1 MAQGVSG
8 GGEVVGA
15 ERWVLREVSRIL
27 ATEDRPRYALRSL
40 LALCPRAFG
49 APLAIFEADEQYG
62 WLRLVAAEDRRGAQ
76 AYQGRSMPRVRGSG
90 EEAVG
95 ERLAPG
101 CYGLALSDRL
111 VAGWLSPVDPPDG
124 LVAILPALRLATERC
139 LDERS
144 LRQLGRR
151 ARTNERL
158 IAGLVS
164 PMGPIEAR
172 LVREARLLAGA
183 ETVLLADVGA
193 TALMVRA
200 VAGAS
205 LRRPGDLIERGR
217 GLLDWV
223 VRTGQAVAIGSR
235 HAQVASVPEVLGALR
250 GEADEDAAAAVPVL
264 GPSGRV
270 VGVLTTLSHEA
281 WAFGSSELGVLEE
294 LAALYAAVSRTRD
307 AGLAIDEASLG
318 ARGGRELAEVVL
330 ERLAE
335 GVALVDEAGVIVYH
349 NPAFARMHGADSL
362 LGAEAWQLESSTA
375 AKGGL
380 VGEPVEERRRRQD
393 GGGFLA
399 ETTRAPFRD
408 DTYGLVGTLIAVRDI
423 SERSAESQE
432 ARRVAH
438 LDPLTGLANRAGFF
452 ELAQD
457 ALRRSVGAPVG
468 LVFVDV
474 DGLKVVND
482 QFGHHVGDRVLLE
495 VARRLRQSLRP
506 SDVIGRIGGDEFAVI
521 MTEADSQRV
530 VKTIG
535 ERLGSA
541 ISGSPITVDAI
552 ELRVTAAIGVAG
564 GTAGEVGLDQL
575 LSTADSAMYQDK
587 FSRRRPDLVHL
598 QRNVFGHVEIELGPD
613 LVRVLRGD
621 ERGGTLG
628 LRFQPLFSVA
638 TEEVTAVEAL
648 VRWQHPREGLLAPGR
663 FLALA
668 LQYRLMEELD
678 AWVRADAMARFGRWR
693 EAAGFNA
700 GLGLA
705 INLSGVN
712 AAETRTVRDFCQLA
726 DRHGVPREQVV
737 IELTETELSDL
748 IIERI
753 ARMMKRL
760 KAEGFRIAL
769 DDFGVGT
776 SSFRHLQM
784 MPVDIVKI
792 DRQFVREL
800 GTSGERG
807 LVAGLTGLAHELGI
821 EVVAEGV
828 GDASTLAYL
837 REIGVELA
845 QGFHLARPLRESSL
859 LRMLGNQESLPAT

>member
-1 MAQGVSG
+1 MAQQVSG
-8 GGEVVGA
+8 GDGVVGA

-27 ATEDRPRYALRSL
+27 ATEHRPRPALRSL
-40 LALCPRAFG
+40 LGLCARAFG
-49 APLAIFEADEQYG
+49 APVVVFEVDERVG
-62 WLRLVAAEDRRGAQ
+62 WLRLVAAEDREAAR
-76 AYQGRSMPRVRGSG
+76 AYQGGRVPAGG
-90 EEAVG
+90 G
-95 ERLAPG
+95 RLAPG
-101 CYGLALSDRL
+101 CYALVLSERL

-124 LVAILPALRLATERC
+124 LAAVAPALRLATDRWLE
-139 LDERS
+139 ERS

-158 IAGLVS
+158 IAALVA
-164 PMGPIEAR
+164 PGGTIDAR

-183 ETVLLADVGA
+183 ETVLLVDVGT

-200 VAGAS
+200 AAGAS
-205 LRRPGDLIERGR
+205 LRRPGDLLGRDR

-223 VRTGQAVAIGSR
+223 ARTGRSVVIGSR
-235 HAQVASVPEVLGALR
+235 RAQAASVPEVLGALR
-250 GEADEDAAAAVPVL
+250 GEADEDSAAAVPVM
-264 GPSGRV
+264 GASGRV
-270 VGVLTTLSHEA
+270 VGVLAALSHDA
-281 WAFGSSELGVLEE
+281 WAFGSSELVVLEE
-294 LAALYAAVSRTRD
+294 LAALSAAAARTTD
-307 AGLAIDEASLG
+307 NGLALDEAALG
-318 ARGGRELAEVVL
+318 RRGGRELAEVVL

-362 LGAEAWQLESSTA
+362 LGAEAWQLESA
-375 AKGGL
+375 AGAQHGA

-393 GGGFLA
+393 GAGFLA

-408 DTYGLVGTLIAVRDI
+408 DAHGLVGTVLSVRDI

-452 ELAQD
+452 ELAQE
-457 ALRRSVGAPVG
+457 ALRRSAGAPVG

-530 VKTIG
+530 VRTIG

-552 ELRVTAAIGVAG
+552 ELRVTAAVGVAVGVAG
-564 GTAGEVGLDQL
+564 EVALDQL

-628 LRFQPLFSVA
+628 LRFQPLFAVA
-638 TEEVTAVEAL
+638 TGEVIAVEAL
-648 VRWQHPREGLLAPGR
+648 VRWQHPREGLLAPSR

-693 EAAGFNA
+693 EAGVAAGVR
-700 GLGLA
+700 LA

-726 DRHGVPREQVV
+726 DRHGIPRELVV

-760 KAEGFRIAL
+760 KGEGFRIAL

-784 MPVDIVKI
+784 MPVDVVKI
-792 DRQFVREL
+792 DRQFVRDL

-828 GDASTLAYL
+828 GDAATLGYL

-859 LRMLGNQESLPAT
+859 LRMLGNQESVPAT